1 MSIIQDRLAQE
12 KEIRDAQMQKNSE
25 IRNKIQ
31 TAINEYNVKETAYQD
46 QMKVYQGQMQKLEQ
60 KFKTEI
66 EG

>member
-1 MSIIQDRLAQE
+1 
-12 KEIRDAQMQKNSE
+12 MQKNSE